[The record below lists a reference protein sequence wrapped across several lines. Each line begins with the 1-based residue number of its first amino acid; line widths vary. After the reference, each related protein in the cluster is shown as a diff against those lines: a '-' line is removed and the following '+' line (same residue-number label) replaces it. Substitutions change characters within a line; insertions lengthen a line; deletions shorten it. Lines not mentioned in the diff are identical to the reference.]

1 MLENAILL
9 NRITRSSVVRNIQVE
24 VGDMPK
30 SKVQATLRHVKELF
44 EQKSSINAGSSMS
57 EYTNPGPIENNIRI
71 HRDCPAAAKAVYS
84 LNNLITRC
92 SGYSGRKWQ

>member
-44 EQKSSINAGSSMS
+44 EQKSSINSGSSMS
-57 EYTNPGPIENNIRI
+57 EYTNPGPIENNIYTATHDGKGAI
-71 HRDCPAAAKAVYS
+71 TVTAVGGDVDVKNIAD
-84 LNNLITRC
+84 LD
-92 SGYSGRKWQ
+92 K